1 MNNGTFVEIEYV
13 GRIKES
19 GEIFD
24 LTDEALAREKK
35 IWSPNVKYGP
45 ITVILGNRQILAGVE
60 NKIKEMKP
68 GEKKTFILP
77 AKEAFG
83 ERSAQLIKT
92 FLISEFHKQN
102 MQPQAGQFMRLGNG
116 LEGRVLSVSGGRVRV
131 DFNHPLSGKSLDY
144 ELKLDR
150 IIDKTE
156 EQVLAIVAYYSKT
169 EAKAIKIDSEKGIA
183 TIETGGGANI
193 SPAAKKKIS
202 DDIAKFVSGIK
213 DVSFVGDSGEN
224 KPESKEKPR
233 LSNI

>member
-1 MNNGTFVEIEYV
+1 MHNGTFVEIEYT
-13 GRIKES
+13 GKIKES

-24 LTDEALAREKK
+24 LTDEKLAKEKK

-45 ITVILGNRQILAGVE
+45 ITIIIGNRQILPGVE

-68 GEKKTFILP
+68 GEKKAFVLSP
-77 AKEAFG
+77 KEAFG
-83 ERSAQLIKT
+83 ERSLSLIKT
-92 FLISEFHKQN
+92 FPVSEFHKQN
-102 MQPQAGQFMRLGNG
+102 MNPQAGQFLRLGNG

-150 IIDKTE
+150 IIDKAE
-156 EQVLAIVAYYSKT
+156 EQILAIIAYYSKA
-169 EAKAIKIDSEKGIA
+169 EVKAIKIDPEKGIA
-183 TIETGGGANI
+183 TIEIDANI

-202 DDIAKFVSGIK
+202 EDIVKFVSGIK
-213 DVSFVGDSGEN
+213 EASFVGDSGEN